1 MSLSSEQLWF
11 QATISNRIW
20 LNEEAFGEAP
30 ICAVNLTTSFNFI
43 HIFAKS
49 TVNSETWIVAYV
61 LPTKLEDF
69 GAYL

>member
-1 MSLSSEQLWF
+1 M
-11 QATISNRIW
+11 
-20 LNEEAFGEAP
+20 NEEAFGEAP